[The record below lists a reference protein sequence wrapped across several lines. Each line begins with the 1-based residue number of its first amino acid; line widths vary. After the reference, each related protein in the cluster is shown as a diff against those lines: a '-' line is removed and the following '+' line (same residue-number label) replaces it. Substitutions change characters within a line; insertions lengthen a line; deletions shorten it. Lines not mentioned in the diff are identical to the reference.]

1 MATLQTIRNRA
12 GLLIGIVIF
21 MALVAF
27 ILGDM
32 LRSGSSMF
40 RKSQMEI
47 AEIDGESIQ
56 YPDFQKKVEEIGNM
70 YKLNSGQSQI
80 DENTWVQ
87 IREQAWQGIV
97 RDVLM
102 SDVYKGLGLEV
113 SADELYDMVQG
124 RNIHPIVRQIFS
136 NPNTGQVDRAAIVR
150 FLKNLETGVSPEQ
163 RSYWLYLEK
172 QITDDRMLTKY
183 NNLVQKG
190 LYVTTEEA
198 QNTLDNNN
206 HQVSFDYIALNYSSV
221 PDSAVEVTER
231 DLKKYYNSHQNEYK
245 QERTCR
251 IEYVTFPVTPS
262 KQDDQHAKEW
272 IDEIKAD
279 FTTAED
285 NAQFV
290 NSNSDVSFDPTWKKE
305 SELPEDIAN
314 WIFTEG
320 AKENDVYGPYFKDGA
335 YRLEKVIKIAMM
347 PDSVKAR
354 HILLRVEKG
363 TGIEAKEA
371 LADSLKTAIENG
383 SDFATLATQ
392 FSDDTGSAIKGGDL
406 GWFGR
411 NQMVKPFEEAA
422 FNAKVKE
429 VTIVK
434 SQYGIHIIQ
443 TTKRGIETRQV
454 QIASLV
460 RNVVPSDATYQKIY
474 TKASKF
480 ASENTNLEEFDAAI
494 AEKHLTKKVAV
505 LHENDR
511 TIAGLDK
518 PRSLVRAAFE
528 TKEGEL
534 IADSRGSTIFELSD
548 NFVIAALVEANE
560 EGVAPFEDVKVR
572 VELAVIKE
580 KKGELLKEKATAAL
594 NESNDFAVVA
604 QELNSEIKT
613 AENLNFNSFSIPGTG
628 VEPALIGTVS
638 GLEAD
643 EVSKAIV
650 GNNGVYIAKV
660 TAINEG
666 VNTDLVA
673 EQNRLMQSM
682 GYRARYEAYKAR
694 QSAAEIIDKRFK
706 FY

>member
-102 SDVYKGLGLEV
+102 SDVYKELGLEV

-136 NPNTGQVDRAAIVR
+136 NPNTGQIDRAAIVR

-183 NNLVQKG
+183 NNLVRQG
-190 LYVTTEEA
+190 LYITTEEA
-198 QNTLDNNN
+198 QNTLDDNN
-206 HQVSFDYIALNYSSV
+206 HQVSFDYIALNYSAV
-221 PDSAVEVTER
+221 PDSSVEVTGR
-231 DLKKYYNSHQNEYK
+231 DLKKYYNAHLNEYK
-245 QERTCR
+245 QERTRR
-251 IEYVTFPVTPS
+251 IEYITFPVTPS

-279 FTTAED
+279 FTAAED

-305 SELPEDIAN
+305 SDLPEDIAK
-314 WIFTEG
+314 WVFTEG
-320 AKENDVYGPYFKDGA
+320 AKENDVYGPYFRDGA
-335 YRLEKVIKIAMM
+335 YRLEKVVKIAMM

-383 SDFATLATQ
+383 SDFATLATR
-392 FSDDTGSAIKGGDL
+392 FSDDTGSALKGGDL
-406 GWFGR
+406 GWFSR

-443 TTKRGIETRQV
+443 TTKRGVETRQV

-460 RNVVPSDATYQKIY
+460 RKVVPSDATYQKVY
-474 TKASKF
+474 TEASKF

-494 AEKHLTKKVAV
+494 AEKHLTKKVAI

-518 PRSLVRAAFE
+518 PRSLIRAAFE
-528 TKEGEL
+528 AKEGEL
-534 IADSRGSTIFELSD
+534 IADSRESTIFELSD
-548 NFVIAALVEANE
+548 NFVIAALVEASE
-560 EGVAPFEDVKVR
+560 EGVAPFEDVKTR

-580 KKGELLKEKATAAL
+580 KKGEFLKEKATAVL
-594 NESNDFAVVA
+594 NGSNDFAVIA

-638 GLEAD
+638 GLGAD
-643 EVSKAIV
+643 EVSKAII

-682 GYRARYEAYKAR
+682 GYRAKYEAYKAL
-694 QSAAEIIDKRFK
+694 QNSVEIVDKRFK